1 MIHDD
6 TLSCCFMVVYRNCGG
21 KCCVGKKKMMLMK
34 MMMDTLISLDTL
46 EGNDNEVWQF
56 LRYGNYFG
64 VDVE

>member
-1 MIHDD
+1 
-6 TLSCCFMVVYRNCGG
+6 
-21 KCCVGKKKMMLMK
+21 MK

-64 VDVE
+64 VDVEWTAVHHLHGHRMLLCGWDVVGKGGQHH